1 MRLGKINVEQLEGM
15 EINFEERGV
24 QLFEVEE
31 RTIGVQVLDDPIM
44 TSQMIVLL
52 RNNEGELV
60 KGKNRAS
67 EGKKL
72 RKIVRVFETK
82 VVPGKIK
89 KKAILKLKPVR

>member
-24 QLFEVEE
+24 QLFEVED

-60 KGKNRAS
+60 RGKNGGN